1 VTKYIARTVVVAWL
15 VSTYAF
21 SAAEEARDFPK
32 IGELYGSNPSASK
45 PYADAFR
52 AGLRELGYVEGRN
65 VIVLPRYANGN
76 NARFPDLLAEL
87 LALDVDV
94 LVVTPTAGQAAKQAT
109 ETVPIVLPSSGDP
122 VKEGFAV
129 SLARPGGNI
138 TGLSSAAPETDQKRL
153 ELAIELMPGVKRLGV
168 LFEAAPGI
176 ASSYADTSAFGVLAR
191 GHRVTLQRY
200 EIKDL
205 ADVHRAIK
213 KAVQDRIQVIIV
225 VTTYLTVVHREV
237 IIDGL
242 AAERVPVV
250 SGGREMAEAGAL
262 LTYAPDYF
270 DMWKRTATFVDKI
283 LKGSKPGD
291 LPMEQPT
298 KFDLIVNQKMAD
310 RFGIAVPASVL
321 VRADQ
326 VLR

>member
-1 VTKYIARTVVVAWL
+1 VTKYIGRTVVVAWL
-15 VSTYAF
+15 AITYGF
-21 SAAEEARDFPK
+21 SVAEEIRGPPK
-32 IGELYGSNPSASK
+32 IGEIYGSNPSASK
-45 PYADAFR
+45 PYDDAFR
-52 AGLRELGYVEGRN
+52 TGLRELGYIEGRN
-65 VIVLPRYANGN
+65 VMVLPRYANGN

-94 LVVTPTAGQAAKQAT
+94 LVVTPTAAQAAKQAT
-109 ETVPIVLPSSGDP
+109 KTVPIVLPSSGDP
-122 VKEGFAV
+122 VKEGFAA

-153 ELAIELMPGVKRLGV
+153 ELAIELMPGLKRLGV

-176 ASSYADTSAFGVLAR
+176 ASAYEDTSDFGVLA
-191 GHRVTLQRY
+191 GAHGVAVQRY
-200 EIKDL
+200 EIRDPE
-205 ADVHRAIK
+205 DVPKAVK
-213 KAVQDRIQVIIV
+213 KAVHDRIQVVIV
-225 VTTYLTVVHREV
+225 VTTYLTIVHREA
-237 IIDGL
+237 IIKGL
-242 AAERVPVV
+242 AAERISVI

-298 KFDLIVNQKMAD
+298 KFELIVNQRMAN
-310 RFGIAVPASVL
+310 RFGMAVPASIS